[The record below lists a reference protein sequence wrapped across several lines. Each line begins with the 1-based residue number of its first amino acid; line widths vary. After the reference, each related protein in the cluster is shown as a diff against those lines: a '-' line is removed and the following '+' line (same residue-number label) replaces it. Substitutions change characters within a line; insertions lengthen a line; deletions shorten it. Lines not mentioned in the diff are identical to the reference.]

1 MAERWWDT
9 THTFH
14 IAGREMT
21 ITPHNFH
28 RMTGLRFIGVT
39 TSLEDE
45 SDIRLGADLLERR
58 YAMETICYTDLESY
72 FMKRP
77 QLTAEECL
85 RMARVIFLYLLGAYL
100 FANGG

>member
-1 MAERWWDT
+1 MGHYSHLSHCWSGDD
-9 THTFH
+9 HH
-14 IAGREMT
+14 SSQLP
-21 ITPHNFH
+21 PHDW
-28 RMTGLRFIGVT
+28 LAVYWVT

-45 SDIRLGADLLERR
+45 SDIRLGADLLGRR

-85 RMARVIFLYLLGAYL
+85 RMARVILLYLLGAYL